1 MKFAPTGLPEGS
13 KLSHWRAR
21 STDAP
26 TAGFTIIEALVALAV
41 VTVTIVAIGSVMA
54 STARGTRQLENHV
67 ALVQAGNNVLWLD
80 LPARSDPVAPVLS
93 GLTMQHSWRAD
104 IEPVAVDLEGAP
116 VDMPWVPEKIRV
128 QVQSPTGSVVSFET
142 IRLFRRQTQ

>member
-1 MKFAPTGLPEGS
+1 M
-13 KLSHWRAR
+13 SHWRAR